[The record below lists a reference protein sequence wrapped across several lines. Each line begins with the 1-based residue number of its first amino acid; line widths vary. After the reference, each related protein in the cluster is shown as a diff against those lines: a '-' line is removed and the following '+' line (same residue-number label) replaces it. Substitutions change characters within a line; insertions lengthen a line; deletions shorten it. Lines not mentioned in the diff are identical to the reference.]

1 MRKKIL
7 IACTVGIFMITGL
20 TGCKKQKETNI
31 NWNRA
36 EQETLKASDADSSSL
51 PSDVMANIQNQ
62 LQLALSDASYLNADD
77 KTKEQMLG
85 NLIVSLFKQNLIESD
100 YAKTDTGYNIISND
114 GHNLIINY
122 DGNILVK

>member
-1 MRKKIL
+1 MRKKML
-7 IACTVGIFMITGL
+7 LACIVGIFIVIGL
-20 TGCKKQKETNI
+20 TGCRKQKETNI

-36 EQETLKASDADSSSL
+36 EQDTVENTSTSGL
-51 PSDVMANIQNQ
+51 PSDVMTNIQNQ
-62 LQLALSDASYLNADD
+62 VQLALSDSSYTNADD

-100 YAKTDTGYNIISND
+100 YVKTGTGYNIISND